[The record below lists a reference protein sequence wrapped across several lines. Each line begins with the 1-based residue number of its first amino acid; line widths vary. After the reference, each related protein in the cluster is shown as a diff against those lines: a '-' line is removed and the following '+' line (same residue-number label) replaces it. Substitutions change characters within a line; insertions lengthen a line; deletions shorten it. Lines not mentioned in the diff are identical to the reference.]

1 MFIINMHEIINND
14 FHNVWYKGE
23 YDSCVQNMWR
33 FCMFDHSAQC
43 WDIAT
48 CAMPK
53 LNPPP
58 EKKDTIFSFEDIL
71 IYTDLYK

>member
-1 MFIINMHEIINND
+1 MFH
-14 FHNVWYKGE
+14 
-23 YDSCVQNMWR
+23 
-33 FCMFDHSAQC
+33 HSAQC

-58 EKKDTIFSFEDIL
+58 KKKIHFFPLKIYIL
-71 IYTDLYK
+71 ISISSEIQFILMILGQQLYN